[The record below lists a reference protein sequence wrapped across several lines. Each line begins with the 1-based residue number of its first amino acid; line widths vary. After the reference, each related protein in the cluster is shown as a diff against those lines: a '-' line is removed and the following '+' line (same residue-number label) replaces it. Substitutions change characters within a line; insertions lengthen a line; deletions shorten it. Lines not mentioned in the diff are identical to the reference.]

1 MYVYLLRK
9 LRSSEHKKVLI
20 HMCFSLLG
28 LYISFFIASLLGKSY
43 KPIKEPFC
51 IGFSAMV
58 QYFFLVYFSITVAQS
73 VLLYLKLVRV
83 LGTDIILDQF
93 HIKVGIVCWSK

>member
-1 MYVYLLRK
+1 
-9 LRSSEHKKVLI
+9 
-20 HMCFSLLG
+20 MCFSLLG

-43 KPIKEPFC
+43 KGLSPIEEPFC
-51 IGFSAMV
+51 IGFSAVV

-83 LGTDIILDQF
+83 LGTDILLDQF